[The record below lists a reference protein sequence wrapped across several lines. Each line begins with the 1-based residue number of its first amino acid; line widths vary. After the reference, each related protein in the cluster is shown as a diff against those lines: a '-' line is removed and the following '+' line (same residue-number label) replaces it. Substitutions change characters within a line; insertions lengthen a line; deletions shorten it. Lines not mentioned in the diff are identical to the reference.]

1 MGRGWRIPAVH
12 VCYHSDPYMIDGLC
26 ALKLELGWTWMSVW
40 RPPQRLGRCYASQW
54 AEGNP
59 EPCRI
64 MMIRTEAEQPLSFRS
79 YGTAAELLKAW
90 FTAHVGVIHWS
101 SWIVG
106 AILCLHSNQLQ
117 WALTRAPL
125 SRDCRVDRAFPM
137 GRWSLPVLPC
147 LLPWGWM
154 PTKRNTPN
162 HLWSHLFQ
170 GPRNP
175 LACQASVPDEPQVD
189 HSNGP
194 SSPKQQ
200 RLTNLIRTLGF
211 RKSAAQWMQGI

>member
-1 MGRGWRIPAVH
+1 
-12 VCYHSDPYMIDGLC
+12 
-26 ALKLELGWTWMSVW
+26 MSVW
-40 RPPQRLGRCYASQW
+40 RLPQRLGRCYASQW
-54 AEGNP
+54 VEGNR

-64 MMIRTEAEQPLSFRS
+64 VMLRTEAEQPFIWNSGRVVKGLVDSPCWCHS
-79 YGTAAELLKAW
+79 PKQLN
-90 FTAHVGVIHWS
+90 H
-101 SWIVG
+101 G

-117 WALTRAPL
+117 WAPHLPPL
-125 SRDCRVDRAFPM
+125 SWDCGVDRTFPM

-147 LLPWGWM
+147 LLPWGWL

-162 HLWSHLFQ
+162 HLCEATYSK
-170 GPRNP
+170 GPGTHWP
-175 LACQASVPDEPQVD
+175 AKHSVLDEPQVD

-211 RKSAAQWMQGI
+211 RKSAAQRTLGVEETLVPDW